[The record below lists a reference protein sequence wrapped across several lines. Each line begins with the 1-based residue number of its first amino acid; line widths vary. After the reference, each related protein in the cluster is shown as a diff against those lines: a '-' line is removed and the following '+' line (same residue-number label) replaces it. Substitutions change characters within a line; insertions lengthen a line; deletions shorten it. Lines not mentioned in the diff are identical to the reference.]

1 MKKQKITQQDYLK
14 AHRKASREEEIARHG
29 RPARFRA
36 VHKSKKAYD
45 RKREKAGLRNLPFSF
60 HIKIYS
66 HSSPPACLRFGRL
79 VQHMQTD
86 DGLTLYFSAASLNV
100 LNISP
105 VVMHLIFR
113 FLCRIACFDLQTLQP
128 PPFNKLPGHACQ
140 ILLHSAH
147 CTNIGLFLPTNVP
160 MILIAGDKFAI
171 SATNSSGV
179 LRPLTRTF
187 RTSRSL
193 SWRCCSKMI
202 RLSRPYISAYFTFYN
217 NLFLRVDIFCQ
228 WNQIG
233 LQYA

>member
-179 LRPLTRTF
+179 LRPLPEHYGHPVLCLGDVAVR
-187 RTSRSL
+187 
-193 SWRCCSKMI
+193 
-202 RLSRPYISAYFTFYN
+202 
-217 NLFLRVDIFCQ
+217 
-228 WNQIG
+228 
-233 LQYA
+233 